1 MIIIYI
7 AGMYRILY
15 FSVVIAILSLVKKA
29 NGAVDYIYD
38 DGDRPDFNIGVGG
51 AGGDLLVLNRFVSDP
66 GGNGIET
73 VSINWTG
80 IATNFPA
87 TIVIYDD
94 PNNDGDLS
102 DLVLLTELSVVT
114 ANRGN
119 NSRNFTD
126 YALPQTIVAGD
137 FYVGAYV
144 QNMSDGDRP
153 FGYDSTTPALNTS
166 YFFENTTGADLLLA
180 NPGANAN
187 LQGWTEN
194 FVTAGNFQIRANG
207 VPALPLVP
215 EPSTALL
222 AGLGLLL
229 IGRRRR

>member
-1 MIIIYI
+1 MF
-7 AGMYRILY
+7 RIMY
-15 FSVVIAILSLVKKA
+15 FSVVIVILSIAKKA
-29 NGAVDYIYD
+29 NGAVDYIHD
-38 DGDRPDFNIGVGG
+38 DGGRPDFNVGVGG

-73 VSINWTG
+73 VSVNWTS
-80 IATNFPA
+80 IASNFPA

-102 DLVLLTELSVVT
+102 DLVLLTEITVVT

-126 YALPQTIVAGD
+126 YALPQTIVSGD
-137 FYVGAYV
+137 FYVGAYI
-144 QNMSDGDRP
+144 QNMGAADSP
-153 FGYDSTTPALNTS
+153 WGYDTTTPALNTS
-166 YFFENTTGADLLLA
+166 YFFENTTAADLLLA
-180 NPGANAN
+180 NPGANAT
-187 LQGWTEN
+187 LQGWTESLAP
-194 FVTAGNFQIRANG
+194 AGNFQIRANG
-207 VPALPLVP
+207 VSALPLIP

-222 AGLGLLL
+222 AGFSLLL